1 MVAKKKIDLLG
12 LVEKIVG
19 LNPKMRFAAIIDSKG
34 NIREGIMQKGQTS
47 LNSQKE
53 EEHFC
58 KQVAERRT
66 MRKEFNRSLGKVRY
80 IHVEREKVSQ
90 LVIYTKRNIVF
101 FTMEPETPMSTKIQ
115 LITKIKKIT
124 ADI

>member
-1 MVAKKKIDLLG
+1 MAAKKKIDLLDITQQ
-12 LVEKIVG
+12 IVS
-19 LNPKMRFAAIIDSKG
+19 LNSKMRFAAIIDSKG
-34 NIREGIMQKGQTS
+34 NIREGIMKKGQTS

-58 KQVAERRT
+58 KQVAQRRA
-66 MRKEFNRSLGKVRY
+66 MRKEFNRSLGKVNY

-101 FTMEPETPMSTKIQ
+101 FTVEPETPIT
-115 LITKIKKIT
+115 TKIKLIEKIKAIT
-124 ADI
+124 VDL

>member
-1 MVAKKKIDLLG
+1 MAARKKIDLLDITQQ
-12 LVEKIVG
+12 IVS

-34 NIREGIMQKGQTS
+34 NIREGIMKKGQTS

-58 KQVAERRT
+58 KQVAQRRS
-66 MRKEFNRSLGKVRY
+66 MRKEFDRSLGKVNY
-80 IHVEREKVSQ
+80 IHVERENVSQ

-101 FTMEPETPMSTKIQ
+101 FTVEPETPIT
-115 LITKIKKIT
+115 TKIKLVDKIKAIT
-124 ADI
+124 VDL

>member
-1 MVAKKKIDLLG
+1 MAARKKIDLLDITQQ
-12 LVEKIVG
+12 IVS

-34 NIREGIMQKGQTS
+34 NIREGIMKKGQTS

-58 KQVAERRT
+58 KQVAQRRA
-66 MRKEFNRSLGKVRY
+66 MRKEFNRSLGKVNY

-101 FTMEPETPMSTKIQ
+101 FTVEPETPITTKIK
-115 LITKIKKIT
+115 LIDKIKKIT
-124 ADI
+124 VDL

>member
-1 MVAKKKIDLLG
+1 MVAKEKIDLLDI
-12 LVEKIVG
+12 VQKIV
-19 LNPKMRFAAIIDSKG
+19 NFDPKMRFAAIIDSKG
-34 NIREGIMQKGQTS
+34 NIREGIMKTGQTS

-58 KQVAERRT
+58 KQVAQRRT

-80 IHVEREKVSQ
+80 VHVEREKVSQ

-101 FTMEPETPMSTKIQ
+101 FTMEPEIPISKKMQ
-115 LITKIKKIT
+115 LITKIKNLT
-124 ADI
+124 SDL

>member
-1 MVAKKKIDLLG
+1 MAARKKIDLLDITQQ
-12 LVEKIVG
+12 IVS
-19 LNPKMRFAAIIDSKG
+19 LNSKMRFAAIIDSKG
-34 NIREGIMQKGQTS
+34 NIREGIMKKGQTS

-58 KQVAERRT
+58 KQVAQRRA
-66 MRKEFNRSLGKVRY
+66 MRKEFNRSLGKVNY

-101 FTMEPETPMSTKIQ
+101 FTVEPETPIT
-115 LITKIKKIT
+115 TKIKLIEKIKAIT
-124 ADI
+124 VDL

>member
-1 MVAKKKIDLLG
+1 MATRKKIDLLDITQQ
-12 LVEKIVG
+12 IVS

-34 NIREGIMQKGQTS
+34 NIREGIMKKGQTS

-58 KQVAERRT
+58 KQVAQRRA
-66 MRKEFNRSLGKVRY
+66 MRKEFNRSLGKVNY

-101 FTMEPETPMSTKIQ
+101 FTVEPETPIT
-115 LITKIKKIT
+115 TKIKLIEKIKAIT
-124 ADI
+124 VDL

>member
-1 MVAKKKIDLLG
+1 MVAKKKIDLLA
-12 LVEKIVG
+12 LVEKIVA
-19 LNPKMRFAAIIDSKG
+19 LNSKMRFAAIIDGKG
-34 NIREGIMQKGQTS
+34 NIREGIMKKGQTS

-58 KQVAERRT
+58 KQVAQRRS
-66 MRKEFNRSLGKVRY
+66 MRKEFDRSLGKVRY

-101 FTMEPETPMSTKIQ
+101 FTMEPETPMSTKIK

-124 ADI
+124 ATI

>member
-1 MVAKKKIDLLG
+1 
-12 LVEKIVG
+12 
-19 LNPKMRFAAIIDSKG
+19 MRFAAIIDSKG
-34 NIREGIMQKGQTS
+34 NIREGIMKKGQTS

-58 KQVAERRT
+58 QQVAQRRT
-66 MRKEFNRSLGKVRY
+66 MRKEFDRSLGKVRY

-101 FTMEPETPMSTKIQ
+101 FTMEPETPMSTKIK

-124 ADI
+124 SDI